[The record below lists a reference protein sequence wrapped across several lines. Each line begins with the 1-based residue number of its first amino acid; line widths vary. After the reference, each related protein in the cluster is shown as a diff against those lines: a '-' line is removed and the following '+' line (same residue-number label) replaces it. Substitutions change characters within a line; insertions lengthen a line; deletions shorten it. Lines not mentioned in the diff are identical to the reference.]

1 MMRIGVEGGNSTT
14 SGEGQA
20 GGDSGQQKHG
30 SMEKLLVNGY
40 SFLHWVEPHSSG
52 SNWYTKL

>member
-40 SFLHWVEPHSSG
+40 SFLH
-52 SNWYTKL
+52 